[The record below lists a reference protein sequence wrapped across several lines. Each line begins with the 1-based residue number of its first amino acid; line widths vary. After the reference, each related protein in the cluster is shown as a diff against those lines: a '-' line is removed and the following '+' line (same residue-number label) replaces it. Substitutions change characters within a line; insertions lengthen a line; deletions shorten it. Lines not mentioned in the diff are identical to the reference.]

1 MTNLRNTSIYNENQ
15 DNLLLDL
22 PKKQKRCGL
31 GMMKCLG
38 LIVFLSG
45 TSALSFYLGVK
56 YTNHLEDNS
65 ESNILF

>member
-1 MTNLRNTSIYNENQ
+1 MTELRKTSIYNENQ
-15 DNLLLDL
+15 NDLLLNL
-22 PKKQKRCGL
+22 PEKKQRCGG

-38 LIVFLSG
+38 CIIFLSG

-56 YTNHLEDNS
+56 YGNHLEDNS

>member
-1 MTNLRNTSIYNENQ
+1 MTDLRKNSIY
-15 DNLLLDL
+15 DNSNGLLLDL

-56 YTNHLEDNS
+56 YGNHLEDS
-65 ESNILF
+65 GGSL

>member
-1 MTNLRNTSIYNENQ
+1 MTNLRKTSIYESQDNQ
-15 DNLLLDL
+15 DILLMDL

-38 LIVFLSG
+38 CIIFLSG

-56 YTNHLEDNS
+56 YGNHLEENDGS
-65 ESNILF
+65 L

>member
-1 MTNLRNTSIYNENQ
+1 MTDLRKNSIY
-15 DNLLLDL
+15 DNSNGLLLDL

-38 LIVFLSG
+38 MIIFLSG

-56 YTNHLEDNS
+56 YGNHLEDS
-65 ESNILF
+65 DGSL

>member
-1 MTNLRNTSIYNENQ
+1 MTDLRKNSIY
-15 DNLLLDL
+15 DNSNGLLLDL

-38 LIVFLSG
+38 MIIFLSG

-56 YTNHLEDNS
+56 YGNHLEDNDGS
-65 ESNILF
+65 L